1 MSSSDAELPNYVQ
14 RLATFQASPDAEWT
28 EVSWNGENYRI
39 FPQAGLAMLNS
50 SGQYLT
56 RPRYYPIRLDG
67 GIGRVVRRR
76 YSRTQFEQEDWT
88 KLSSLYVYDNSVLV
102 ARFTHHQY
110 ELSMCTEIY
119 YLM

>member
-50 SGQYLT
+50 FGQYLT
-56 RPRYYPIRLDG
+56 RPRYFPIRPG
-67 GIGRVVRRR
+67 GGLGRVVRRR
-76 YSRTQFEQEDWT
+76 YSCYQFEHEDWT
-88 KLSSLYVYDNSVLV
+88 KLSSLYVYDDSVLV
-102 ARFTHHQY
+102 ARFTHHEY
-110 ELSMCTEIY
+110 ELLMGAENY